1 MRIFAL
7 EPDNDIKEEIQFYGE
22 DILRGNWLFKH
33 FILKPDTVAGIKS
46 YELYMRNYERDEGS
60 NPSLSTRM
68 VKEKG

>member
-1 MRIFAL
+1 MNQHSLTFQRSDIMRIFAL

-46 YELYMRNYERDEGS
+46 YENEH
-60 NPSLSTRM
+60 
-68 VKEKG
+68 KKK